1 MRGGVGLASLQSHFA
16 TVSPAQD
23 FRYSGTCGDEH
34 LHLGQQSLARVK
46 MKQAP
51 RTREAPSPCCGTP
64 LANPQSPPGPDLTS
78 KTHLLPEHHWSHLRI
93 APGMLPE
100 RGPEGLVCSHQ
111 RCLSPSTGGLSV
123 AVPGELRGYEL
134 AHQRFGRLPWARL
147 FQPSI
152 QLARQGFSVGKGLAA
167 ALKRKQAVIEQY
179 PSLWYVCAHWPALGH
194 GQGRHV
200 PGRCRPRPAD
210 GAL

>member
-1 MRGGVGLASLQSHFA
+1 M
-16 TVSPAQD
+16 
-23 FRYSGTCGDEH
+23 
-34 LHLGQQSLARVK
+34 
-46 MKQAP
+46 
-51 RTREAPSPCCGTP
+51 
-64 LANPQSPPGPDLTS
+64 
-78 KTHLLPEHHWSHLRI
+78 
-93 APGMLPE
+93 
-100 RGPEGLVCSHQ
+100 
-111 RCLSPSTGGLSV
+111 